1 MESEHFVLRAVTA
14 NARQLYL
21 LLRCINFAPF
31 AQVQITQ
38 DGLRFSVE
46 EAGVMEGF
54 AFLEHT
60 LFTSYK
66 YNPPPPST
74 LPSQSTRPDH
84 NEDDAFPDHD
94 PPPFEISLPALLETL
109 QILGLTDPRSARDSS
124 RDPST
129 NTNTHNSTFPARTAF
144 STHLL
149 GLPSTGLCRLVY
161 STPGA
166 PLRIHIS
173 EPGISTT
180 CELTTYEP
188 GSRSA
193 LAVSGGDASTGEEGG
208 GRGAGT
214 ATIPFARDRLAL
226 KIILRSAYLHDAL
239 TELASTNP
247 ERLVLRARRER
258 GTRAPLWVLEA
269 EGPLGSA
276 SVEFGTPAESRAAS
290 SPRAAGASF
299 AGGTAAGGGGGGG
312 GGGGTAAQDVQQPLL
327 ETFQVAKGAG
337 CRQAYKFSL
346 IRNAVRAMQLAT
358 KVSVRIDQQGVL
370 SLQFMI
376 EVESASGVEGN
387 RGAGPAVSFVDFR
400 FVPFISDGEE
410 DASDGEGEE
419 DAETESE

>member
-21 LLRCINFAPF
+21 LLRCINFGPY

-46 EAGVMEGF
+46 EPGVMEGF

-66 YNPPPPST
+66 YNPPHQPTP
-74 LPSQSTRPDH
+74 PSQSSRPDP
-84 NEDDAFPDHD
+84 NEDDASPDQD

-129 NTNTHNSTFPARTAF
+129 TTGTHTSTFPTRTAF

-149 GLPSTGLCRLVY
+149 GLPSSGLCRLTY
-161 STPGA
+161 STAGA

-173 EPGISTT
+173 EPGISTL

-188 GSRSA
+188 GSRSV
-193 LAVSGGDASTGEEGG
+193 LAPSESREGG
-208 GRGAGT
+208 GEGGEGGGGT
-214 ATIPFARDRLAL
+214 ASIPFARDRLAL

-247 ERLVLRARRER
+247 ERLVMRARRER
-258 GTRAPLWVLEA
+258 GSSKPLWVLEA

-276 SVEFGTPAESRAAS
+276 SVEFGTPTEPRGAS
-290 SPRAAGASF
+290 SSRGAGASF
-299 AGGTAAGGGGGGG
+299 ASGTGAGGAGGGGGRG
-312 GGGGTAAQDVQQPLL
+312 ADDMQQPLL
-327 ETFQVAKGAG
+327 ETFQVAKGSG

-346 IRNAVRAMQLAT
+346 IQNAARAMQLAT
-358 KVSVRIDQQGVL
+358 KVSVRMDEQGVL

-376 EVESASGVEGN
+376 EVESASAGEGN

-400 FVPFISDGEE
+400 FVPFISDDGE